1 MDRTHFDECK
11 PAIQEA
17 ARRGLEHFRRPDPDQ
32 AIDSQP
38 EQADQQEPAP
48 DLNQATIDALGMVQA
63 ARHVLL
69 TAAGA
74 HARAAA
80 AHILTG
86 AAQALEQA
94 TEPCTR
100 AHAPEDCTTGRDDA
114 PQNATH
120 ASHLPDA
127 GPGEL
132 AGRLASERPDTL
144 AAAIDAGL
152 PWAILTCRRRLMA
165 ARGILSAVTIENDTT
180 LAMPEDTARALQAA
194 MESLDAATV
203 PENIGN

>member
-32 AIDSQP
+32 AIDRQP
-38 EQADQQEPAP
+38 EQADQREPAG

-74 HARAAA
+74 HARDAA

-94 TEPCTR
+94 IEPGTR
-100 AHAPEDCTTGRDDA
+100 AHAPEDHTTGR
-114 PQNATH
+114 N
-120 ASHLPDA
+120 DA
-127 GPGEL
+127 GPDEL
-132 AGRLASERPDTL
+132 ADRLASERPDTL

>member
-1 MDRTHFDECK
+1 MNRTHLDECK

-48 DLNQATIDALGMVQA
+48 DLNQAAIDALGMVQA

-94 TEPCTR
+94 IEPGTG
-100 AHAPEDCTTGRDDA
+100 AHAPEDCVTGR
-114 PQNATH
+114 N
-120 ASHLPDA
+120 DA
-127 GPGEL
+127 GM
-132 AGRLASERPDTL
+132 
-144 AAAIDAGL
+144 

-180 LAMPEDTARALQAA
+180 LAIPEDTARALQAA
-194 MESLDAATV
+194 MESLDAAT
-203 PENIGN
+203 ESGNIGN